1 MARWLP
7 TGVQDAL
14 QIPAVQQLVSR
25 PADGARKSGGRQT
38 RQLASAV
45 ESGQKTFSPAGS
57 QVKKQAAMKGK
68 QVCILMLFC
77 CFYFSHSFF
86 TRSHNPSAMMT
97 LPASN
102 NKAWISGPGRVL
114 STNTT
119 STVKFL
125 GPTRS
130 LQPLQ
135 QNSAIHLK
143 LASDARERQVV
154 QSEPARPKPQWSDD
168 EDSKKKEVNTE
179 DDDDGFEDIFQ

>member
-1 MARWLP
+1 M
-7 TGVQDAL
+7 
-14 QIPAVQQLVSR
+14 
-25 PADGARKSGGRQT
+25 
-38 RQLASAV
+38 
-45 ESGQKTFSPAGS
+45 
-57 QVKKQAAMKGK
+57 
-68 QVCILMLFC
+68 
-77 CFYFSHSFF
+77 
-86 TRSHNPSAMMT
+86 
-97 LPASN
+97 
-102 NKAWISGPGRVL
+102 